1 MMERLRAM
9 REPLKYVQGRDALLK
24 SNPKTKWVIKLLFI
38 CSKSGYNACH
48 DNIEKSL
55 VTLDDYRRYEVFGGV
70 SNNGEAAKMKAI
82 VEEDS
87 ELQYVLQSCTICSFQ
102 AVLNG

>member
-1 MMERLRAM
+1 MNRSNTFRA
-9 REPLKYVQGRDALLK
+9 ETHFL
-24 SNPKTKWVIKLLFI
+24 NPTMKWVIRLLFI

-70 SNNGEAAKMKAI
+70 SSNGEAAKMKAI

-87 ELQYVLQSCTICSFQ
+87 ELQYVL
-102 AVLNG
+102 